1 MSHEVDE
8 YLRFP
13 LVYFMG
19 WEADGSAI
27 VWSDGRTIVFRE
39 ELAGLLRGLNT
50 SRLPPLGAMALA
62 LAACRDNWHEPPL
75 RKEVMVR
82 AMFFGEASWS
92 DEPGSVLVRVLG
104 TKAMRALDALHGAW
118 LEMRSDPL
126 AKTRLIAQMC
136 DGRLEEV
143 CSSVPPE
150 EIRKRLTISEL
161 WFAGPALPAQ
171 DYFLR
176 DLRALAKAFGDL
188 DPSDLTTQAR
198 TGLDQLVTR
207 TPEPLALPPGGSI
220 RDLLRD
226 LEEDDDLGGVAK
238 LARTLLAAVDLPR
251 SVSDPDEFA
260 QGGVSDIA
268 NRGELDRLLLSELAH
283 DDLTLAVR
291 VAMREA
297 LYLRREVPPRTPPR
311 RRLLLVDS
319 GVRMWGVP
327 RVFATSVALALSV
340 AGDERVQV
348 QAYRSAG
355 NVAAE
360 SDFATREG
368 LIDHLAALDHRAQPG
383 GALAALVGDVRR
395 DPASLPADL
404 VLITCDEVLADR
416 DFQRTLEELELPNL
430 YLVTVSREGELRIQE
445 RTPAG
450 RRLLR
455 KATLNL
461 DDALAE
467 RPTKRQEIK
476 RPDRGDLPAIFHVAP
491 FPLRLSQA
499 ITAHRAWEAVGYGV
513 LQLSKDGRLLGWT
526 SPDQGG
532 IQLAEGLG
540 DGRVLWVSPTLV
552 DGKSVA
558 VIGKLSLR
566 GLQSVTFDV
575 ATHEVVCTPLKHT
588 LTQPRGVTGQGN
600 VAFVFDRSR
609 VEAMELTRGEMLA
622 QNAMPDLQWFGQRF
636 FREFR
641 QGKAIWSVVSF
652 DGARTQFTQVP
663 CVPDDAEM
671 LIEPSAREGF
681 AVVTRKGK
689 LLHLDNGWS
698 KSLVHHEDPIA
709 RINCGSVARDG
720 LRFTASV
727 VLRKAGVA
735 QSLLVYTLN
744 GGTQT
749 QVGPA
754 EEAVEPAL
762 KKFTK
767 PHNMRIRFEGIIGE
781 VDGRILL
788 ASRRGQYCLLTYHPQ
803 LRAMVLTARPQ
814 ELKSLNSRGRMVR
827 FETIDSADATASL
840 RVATWADGSRAWL
853 DPRGLLHLRS
863 SDGSIPECSI
873 VLAEGETAGWAAD
886 GRVFGPKYFVGDNLA
901 SSAELIHRDL
911 IRPFLERLR

>member
-1 MSHEVDE
+1 
-8 YLRFP
+8 
-13 LVYFMG
+13 MG

-39 ELAGLLRGLNT
+39 ELNGLLRGLNT
-50 SRLPPLGAMALA
+50 PVLPPLGAMAMM

-82 AMFFGEASWS
+82 AMFLGEASWS
-92 DEPGSVLVRVLG
+92 DEPVLVSELG
-104 TKAMRALDALHGAW
+104 GKAMHALDVLHHAW
-118 LEMRSDPL
+118 LEMRGDPL

-136 DGRLEEV
+136 DGRLEGL
-143 CSSVPPE
+143 CSSVPPPE
-150 EIRKRLTISEL
+150 VHKRLAISES
-161 WFAGPALPAQ
+161 WFAGPAIRAQ
-171 DYFLR
+171 DFFLR
-176 DLRALAKAFGDL
+176 DLRVLAKAFGDL
-188 DPSDLTTQAR
+188 DTSALTAQSR
-198 TGLDQLVTR
+198 TGLDQLVVR
-207 TPEPLALPPGGSI
+207 TPEPLVLPPGGSI

-360 SDFATREG
+360 SSFATREG
-368 LIDHLAALDHRAQPG
+368 LLDHLAALDHRAQPG

-395 DPASLPADL
+395 DPAALPTDL

-416 DFQRTLEELELPNL
+416 DFQRTLEKLELPNL
-430 YLVTVSREGELRIQE
+430 YLVTVSREGELRIQV

-455 KATLNL
+455 KATMNL

-467 RPTKRQEIK
+467 RPTKRRQEIK

-491 FPLRLSQA
+491 FPLRLSQS
-499 ITAHRAWEAVGYGV
+499 ITAPRAWEAVGYGV

-532 IQLAEGLG
+532 LQLAEGLG
-540 DGRVLWVSPTLV
+540 DGRVLWVSPQLV

-575 ATHEVVCTPLKHT
+575 ATHEVACTPLKHT
-588 LTQPRGVTGQGN
+588 LAQPRGVTGQGN
-600 VAFVFDRSR
+600 VAFVFDRNR
-609 VEAMELTRGEMLA
+609 VEAMELSRGEMLA

-641 QGKAIWSVVSF
+641 QGKAIWSVISF

-663 CVPDDAEM
+663 GVPDDAEM
-671 LIEPSAREGF
+671 LIEPSGREGF

-727 VLRKAGVA
+727 VLRQASAA

-744 GGTQT
+744 GGTQA
-749 QVGPA
+749 QVGPG

-762 KKFTK
+762 KKFSK

-781 VDGRILL
+781 ADGRILL
-788 ASRRGQYCLLTYHPQ
+788 ASRRGQYCLLAYHPQ
-803 LRAMVLTARPQ
+803 LRAMALTARPQ

-827 FETIDSADATASL
+827 FDPIDGPGPASSL

-863 SDGSIPECSI
+863 SDASIPECSI
-873 VLAEGETAGWAAD
+873 ALAEGVTAGWAAD

>member
-1 MSHEVDE
+1 M
-8 YLRFP
+8 L
-13 LVYFMG
+13 YFMG
-19 WEADGSAI
+19 WDADGSAI
-27 VWSDGRTIVFRE
+27 VWSDGRTIMFRE
-39 ELAGLLRGLNT
+39 ELAGLLGGLNT
-50 SRLPPLGAMALA
+50 PYLPPLGAMALT

-92 DEPGSVLVRVLG
+92 DEPGSVLVSELG
-104 TKAMRALDALHGAW
+104 RKAVHALDMLHHAW
-118 LEMRSDPL
+118 LEMRGDPL
-126 AKTRLIAQMC
+126 AKGRLIAQLC
-136 DGRLEEV
+136 DARLEGL
-143 CSSVPPE
+143 CRSVPPA
-150 EIRKRLTISEL
+150 EIRKRLGTPES
-161 WFAGPALPAQ
+161 WFAGPAVRAQ

-176 DLRALAKAFGDL
+176 DLRILAKAFGDL
-188 DPSDLTTQAR
+188 DATALTSQVN
-198 TGLDQLVTR
+198 TGLDQLVVP

-251 SVSDPDEFA
+251 AVSDPDEFA

-319 GVRMWGVP
+319 GVRMWGIP

-340 AGDERVQV
+340 AGDERVRV

-383 GALAALVGDVRR
+383 GALAALVADVRR
-395 DPASLPADL
+395 DPASAPADL

-430 YLVTVSREGELRIQE
+430 YLVTVSREGELRILE

-455 KATLNL
+455 KATMNL
-461 DDALAE
+461 EEVLAD
-467 RPTKRQEIK
+467 RPTNRRQEIK
-476 RPDRGDLPAIFHVAP
+476 RPDRGDLPAIFHVSP

-540 DGRVLWVSPTLV
+540 DGRVLWVSPTMV

-566 GLQSVTFDV
+566 GLQAVTFDL
-575 ATHEVVCTPLKHT
+575 ATHQVACTPLMHT
-588 LTQPRGVTGQGN
+588 LDQPRGVTGQGN
-600 VAFVFDRSR
+600 VAFVFDKNR
-609 VEAMELTRGEMLA
+609 VEAIELSHGEMLA
-622 QNAMPDLQWFGQRF
+622 QNAMPDLQWVGQRF

-652 DGARTQFTQVP
+652 DGARTLFTQVP
-663 CVPDDAEM
+663 GVPDDAEM

-681 AVVTRKGK
+681 AVVTRQGK

-727 VLRKAGVA
+727 ILRRPGPAA
-735 QSLLVYTLN
+735 ALLVYTLN

-749 QVGPA
+749 LVGPA

-762 KKFTK
+762 KKFSK
-767 PHNMRIRFEGIIGE
+767 PHNMRIRFDGIIGE
-781 VDGRILL
+781 ADGRFLL
-788 ASRRGQYCLLTYHPQ
+788 ASRRGQYCLLTYNTQ

-827 FETIDSADATASL
+827 FEPIDGPEPASSL

-853 DPRGLLHLRS
+853 DPRGMLHLRS

-873 VLAEGETAGWAAD
+873 ALAEGETAGWAAD